1 MKKKAILTLMFILL
15 LFTRIIGADSKN
27 NFVIELDTEKF
38 TGSSVEW
45 FIEENNYD
53 ELVSKNNELIEL
65 AIKNIESEIE
75 RNVEIS
81 AKGNFIFCFIT
92 TDLTSEEAKKI
103 LTLDY
108 VKSVSIENEHKKME
122 AKPRLRR
129 MAVSERID
137 ASNLIGIDKSISD
150 EYDGT
155 GKLVAVIDGN
165 FSPSHHVFKLNNSN
179 NLKLKKSDIV
189 RFINSNSDKFKNTNI
204 DELYIN
210 EKVPFGFHYI
220 NRNANLNPEKNP
232 VGHGQHVS
240 GIAVGNEGLVM
251 DKYKFKG
258 VAPNAQLLTLN
269 VFANEST
276 GSSYFLE
283 ALNDAVYLRA
293 DVVNMS
299 FGATKATEK
308 GYNSAD
314 KKVKELVNFIS
325 KKTGTTVV
333 IAAGNDG
340 ALEGDLSIDYPDI
353 GNMASPGILEGAI
366 TVAAVENEF
375 YIGQA
380 INIAGKNL
388 TYNKASSKGLEK
400 GRYFISDCKK
410 ALSIEDCKS
419 ARGRI
424 ALIERG
430 ENSFSQKIKNAKEAG
445 AVAAIIYNNMP
456 GELLMS
462 IEDEDSIPSYSISM
476 DDGKFLLSNT
486 DRALDI
492 EEGEKILKNSNAGK
506 ISTYSNWGLT
516 ADGELKPDLAA
527 PGSNIYSADNNDGF
541 VTKTGTSMAAPHV
554 SGAVAV
560 MSQAIDKNPIFKN
573 INLYEKSDLIKTL
586 LMNSAEPQTD
596 SNTNA
601 NVSPRKQGAG
611 LINVKRALDLDFTVL
626 DSKTNKASVFE
637 KNVGSELNVK
647 LKVKNF
653 SNRDK
658 YLKASY
664 VFSID
669 DHDGKKN
676 LMRPKE
682 LFAEDSEKEY
692 FVGANSEAI
701 IDLNITFKNTETLES
716 FSNGA
721 FIEGYISLD
730 DGEKSATLPVVTF
743 KGDFNSYPVV
753 EKPIYKMDFENEF
766 PMYWNFNPRVNKWH
780 KFMTHIETDLN
791 GESVVAGME
800 NFKEVDEGKK
810 NGEIVKPVFSK
821 RLYFSPNG
829 DGNYDK
835 LNLIA
840 VVTKTANF
848 KVVIKNSDGEAIY
861 EKELPE
867 YSYKNISNWAD
878 NPQLDKR
885 SLGYTAIDGIDIKNL
900 EDGDYTLELEGVGV
914 AEGSVKK
921 VEKFEFTVDK
931 IAPEIV
937 NINKDENGVKF
948 EVKDES
954 DADVFIKYKKED
966 GKYAPYP
973 EYPDWLQPKYVDVLE
988 KVNATDGVY
997 TINKGDVPEDATIV
1011 VVDKAKNEF
1020 SESWDNLLTD
1030 EKLYDVEI
1038 IAMTKDGEK
1047 VPVKYEVQ
1055 SDQRQIMP
1063 NPAKLKAGTYYL
1075 MNIEAPMEYKLVE
1088 TRPKLEYRMV
1098 EFTVGEDSENKV
1110 ELLYEKQQVGKRLV
1124 LLNGSGLISYNDFK
1138 VIAESEEGERIELK
1152 PEVPNTPQFYL
1163 KAPYGKYKLK
1173 VEFTNKSMESK
1184 YDCYFSQ
1191 DTIEID
1197 SPSSNSYVDL
1207 YFKETKYSLEP
1218 ITEGYEGKVDY
1229 IGLNLLTGIVS
1240 DAREVGMGKIE
1251 VAPKNIPDGY
1261 YVVPGMKTVIID
1273 EKNPVAKPVFKF
1285 IKDSGKRFELV
1296 IKDDAE
1302 QKGINAKY
1310 MVYNFNE
1317 RYNVKEGAFE
1327 QEYTPGMKLKP
1338 GFYVVEAIQTEQYNE
1353 IVEGAEALEPD
1364 PFYNLNE
1371 KVVEFYGDGK
1381 KEIAFTWFKK
1391 GDAGHVTR
1399 YSREINVNIPD
1410 GYIKD
1415 SLELEFE
1422 KINESG
1428 ENIKFDH
1435 IFKFDDDS
1443 TKSILLEEGQ
1453 YKVNIKD
1460 KLDLYEYS
1468 DPGSVWVFG
1477 PGGEKINIDI
1487 NLKENAPIKE
1497 VQIKFNDSTGEI
1509 KGVSYKINGVLYNS
1523 SEAKLPVGQ
1532 YELEIISPKSYSDKL
1547 INNKFVIDEN
1557 TTTVELMVK
1566 DISVGN
1572 IEIVPEFEG
1581 MDEEKIGYILNG
1593 NSIEN
1598 SDEFKN
1604 LPFGNYVI
1612 EFETDKD
1619 NDVLYNGEIYE
1630 SIFIKIDRENQDVV
1644 VPIVIRKNKKSI
1656 DISKL
1661 SKLIEEVERIKD
1673 TKRFTN
1679 SEEVYRNNF
1688 ITALDNAK
1696 KVLESDYTPNDV
1708 KKATDNLELAIE
1720 LLSGEYNTEL
1730 VDELKNYIADY
1741 NNFKNS
1747 GKFRKLSNEDKN
1759 RYENF
1764 ISAGKNLLNVR
1775 FSESEIKEVLDGIN
1789 SIVNKE
1795 IPNPNPNPN
1804 PNPDP
1809 VPEYRPEPSP
1819 RVPHYR
1825 NKKQKDFVKNTEK
1838 GKKKKFVEE
1847 KNEISFTID
1856 NKKFVM
1862 NNEKLEMDV
1871 EPFIKNDRIMVPLR
1885 FVGVALGY
1893 EVSWDQKTQTAIL
1906 TKGENIIK
1914 IPMFGKEFTVNGKKF
1929 MSDAEPVVVKDRIFL
1944 SLSNIGKAL
1953 GLVEG
1958 KDIVWYPETKTAKF
1972 IIAK

>member
-1 MKKKAILTLMFILL
+1 MRKKAILTMMFILL

-27 NFVIELDTEKF
+27 SFVIELDTEKF
-38 TGSSVEW
+38 TESSIEK
-45 FIEENNYD
+45 FIDENNYD

-65 AIKNIESEIE
+65 SIKNIESAIE
-75 RNVEIS
+75 RKVEIS
-81 AKGNFIFCFIT
+81 AKGSFIFCFIT
-92 TDLTSEEAKKI
+92 TDLTEEEVKRVSK
-103 LTLDY
+103 LDY
-108 VKSVSIENEHKKME
+108 IKSVSIENEHKMMVT
-122 AKPRLRR
+122 KPRFRR

-137 ASNLIGIDKSISD
+137 ASNLIGLDKSISD

-353 GNMASPGILEGAI
+353 GNLASPGILEGAI

-410 ALSIEDCKS
+410 ALSVEDCKS

-445 AVAAIIYNNMP
+445 AIAAIIYNNMP

-506 ISTYSNWGLT
+506 ISSYSNWGLT

-637 KNVGSELNVK
+637 KNVDNELNVK
-647 LKVKNF
+647 LKVRNF

-682 LFAEDSEKEY
+682 LFAESSEKEY
-692 FVGANSEAI
+692 FVGANSEAV

-721 FIEGYISLD
+721 FIEGYISLN

-743 KGDFNSYPVV
+743 KGDFDSYPVV
-753 EKPIYKMDFENEF
+753 EKSIYKMDFDNEL
-766 PMYWNFNPRVNKWH
+766 PMYWNLNPRVNKWH

-810 NGEIVKPVFSK
+810 NGEFIKPVFSK

-829 DGNYDK
+829 DGNCDK

-848 KVVIKNSDGEAIY
+848 KVIIKNSADEIVY

-885 SLGYTAIDGIDIKNL
+885 SLGYTAIDEININKFEN
-900 EDGDYTLELEGVGV
+900 GDYVLELEGVGV
-914 AEGSVKK
+914 SEGSIKK
-921 VEKFEFTVDK
+921 VENFEFSIDK
-931 IAPEIV
+931 NAPEIV
-937 NINKDENGVKF
+937 NINKEENVVRF

-954 DADVFIKYKKED
+954 DVDVFVKYKKQD
-966 GKYAPYP
+966 GTYAPYP
-973 EYPDWLQPKYVDVLE
+973 EYPDWVQPKYVDVFE
-988 KVNATDGVY
+988 KINDIDGIY
-997 TINKGDVPEDATIV
+997 TINKNEIPENATITV
-1011 VVDKAKNEF
+1011 IDKAKNEF
-1020 SESWDNLLTD
+1020 SESLDNLLKD
-1030 EKLYDVEI
+1030 EKLFDVKI
-1038 IAMTKDGEK
+1038 IALTKDGEK

-1055 SDQRQIMP
+1055 RERQIMP

-1075 MNIEAPMEYKLVE
+1075 MNIEAPMEYKFVNSKPE
-1088 TRPKLEYRMV
+1088 LEYRRI
-1098 EFTVGEDSENKV
+1098 EFTVGEGLENKV
-1110 ELLYEKQQVGKRLV
+1110 ELVYEKQNIGKRLV

-1138 VIAESEEGERIELK
+1138 VIAENKAGEKYELK

-1163 KAPYGKYKLK
+1163 KAPYGEYKLR
-1173 VEFTNKSMESK
+1173 VEFTNKAMESK
-1184 YDCYFSQ
+1184 YNCYFSQ
-1191 DTIEID
+1191 DNILID
-1197 SPSSNSYVDL
+1197 SPSSNSYIDL

-1218 ITEGYEGKVDY
+1218 VTEGYEGKVDY
-1229 IGLNLLTGIVS
+1229 VGLNLLTGLVS
-1240 DAREVGMGKIE
+1240 DVREIGMGKIE
-1251 VAPKNIPDGY
+1251 VVPKIVPEGY
-1261 YVVPGMKTVIID
+1261 YVVPGMTTVIVD

-1285 IKDSGKRFELV
+1285 VKDDGKRFELV
-1296 IKDDAE
+1296 IKDDAT
-1302 QKGINAKY
+1302 QKGIVPKY
-1310 MVYNFNE
+1310 MIYNFNE
-1317 RYNVKEGAFE
+1317 RYNIKEDAFK
-1327 QEYTPGMKLKP
+1327 QEYKPGMKLKP
-1338 GFYVVEAIQTEQYNE
+1338 GFYIVEAIQTEEDNE

-1371 KVVEFYGDGK
+1371 KVVEFYEEGK

-1391 GDAGHVTR
+1391 GEEGHITR
-1399 YSREINVNIPD
+1399 YSRDINVNIPD

-1415 SLELEFE
+1415 NLVLEFE
-1422 KINESG
+1422 KINETG
-1428 ENIKFDH
+1428 ENVKFEH
-1435 IFKFDDDS
+1435 IYKFDDDS

-1453 YKVNIKD
+1453 YKVSIKD

-1468 DPGSVWVFG
+1468 DIENIWVFG
-1477 PGGEKINIDI
+1477 PGGNPISIDI
-1487 NLKENAPIKE
+1487 RLKDDAPIKE
-1497 VQIKFNDSTGEI
+1497 VQVKFNDSKGEI
-1509 KGVSYKINGVLYNS
+1509 KSISYRINGVLYNTS
-1523 SEAKLPVGQ
+1523 NIKLPIGQ
-1532 YELEIISPKSYSDKL
+1532 YEVEIVSPKSYSDKL
-1547 INNKFVIDEN
+1547 ISNKFVVDEN
-1557 TTTVELMVK
+1557 TLAVDLKVS
-1566 DISVGN
+1566 DVLNGN
-1572 IEIVPEFEG
+1572 IEITTEFEG
-1581 MDEEKIGYILNG
+1581 MEKEKVEYTLDNVP
-1593 NSIEN
+1593 IEDN
-1598 SDEFKN
+1598 TELQD
-1604 LPFGNYVI
+1604 LPFGSYVI
-1612 EFETDKD
+1612 GFETDAD
-1619 NDVLYNGEIYE
+1619 NEILYKGEKVK
-1630 SIFIKIDRENQDVV
+1630 SISISIDRENPDIV

-1656 DISKL
+1656 DVSKL
-1661 SKLIEEVERIKD
+1661 LELIEEAEKIKT

-1679 SEEVYRNNF
+1679 SEEIYRNNF
-1688 ITALDNAK
+1688 TVALDNAK

-1730 VDELKNYIADY
+1730 VNELKKYIADY

-1747 GKFRKLSNEDKN
+1747 DKYRKLSNEDKN
-1759 RYENF
+1759 RYEKL
-1764 ISAGKNLLNVR
+1764 ISAGQNLLNVR

-1804 PNPDP
+1804 PSPDP
-1809 VPEYRPEPSP
+1809 IPEYRPEPGP
-1819 RVPHYR
+1819 RVPRYR
-1825 NKKQKDFVKNTEK
+1825 NKKQTDVVKNAEK
-1838 GKKKKFVEE
+1838 DKKKNSAEE

-1856 NKKFVM
+1856 NQKFVM
-1862 NNEKLEMDV
+1862 NNERLEMDV
-1871 EPFIKNDRIMVPLR
+1871 EPFIKNDRIMVPIR

-1893 EVSWDQKTQTAIL
+1893 EVLWDQKTQTAIL

-1972 IIAK
+1972 IITK

>member
-1 MKKKAILTLMFILL
+1 MRKKAILTMMFILL

-27 NFVIELDTEKF
+27 SFVIELDTEKF
-38 TGSSVEW
+38 TESSIEK
-45 FIEENNYD
+45 FIDENNYD

-65 AIKNIESEIE
+65 SIKNIESAIE
-75 RNVEIS
+75 RKVEIS
-81 AKGNFIFCFIT
+81 AKGSFIFCFIT
-92 TDLTSEEAKKI
+92 TDLTEEEVKRVSK
-103 LTLDY
+103 LDY
-108 VKSVSIENEHKKME
+108 IKSVSIENEHKMMVT
-122 AKPRLRR
+122 KPRFRR

-137 ASNLIGIDKSISD
+137 ASNLIGLDKSISD

-410 ALSIEDCKS
+410 ALSVEDCKS

-445 AVAAIIYNNMP
+445 AIAAIIYNNMP

-506 ISTYSNWGLT
+506 ISSYSNWGLT

-554 SGAVAV
+554 SGTVAV

-669 DHDGKKN
+669 DHEGKKN

-682 LFAEDSEKEY
+682 LFAESSEKEY

-721 FIEGYISLD
+721 FIEGYISLN

-743 KGDFNSYPVV
+743 KGDFDSYPVV
-753 EKPIYKMDFENEF
+753 EKSIYKMDFDNEL
-766 PMYWNFNPRVNKWH
+766 PMYWNLNPRVNKWH

-810 NGEIVKPVFSK
+810 NGEFIKPVFSK

-829 DGNYDK
+829 DGNCDK

-848 KVVIKNSDGEAIY
+848 KVIIKNSADEIVY

-885 SLGYTAIDGIDIKNL
+885 SLGYTAIDEININKFEN
-900 EDGDYTLELEGVGV
+900 GDYVLELEGVGV
-914 AEGSVKK
+914 SEGSIKK
-921 VEKFEFTVDK
+921 VENFEFSIDK
-931 IAPEIV
+931 NAPEIV
-937 NINKDENGVKF
+937 NINKEENVVRF

-954 DADVFIKYKKED
+954 DVDVFVKYKKQD
-966 GKYAPYP
+966 GTYAPYP
-973 EYPDWLQPKYVDVLE
+973 EYPDWVQPKYVDVFE
-988 KVNATDGVY
+988 KINDIDGIY
-997 TINKGDVPEDATIV
+997 TINKNEIPENATITV
-1011 VVDKAKNEF
+1011 IDKAKNEF
-1020 SESWDNLLTD
+1020 SESLDNLLTD
-1030 EKLYDVEI
+1030 EKLFDVKI
-1038 IAMTKDGEK
+1038 IALTKDGEQ
-1047 VPVKYEVQ
+1047 VPLKYEVQ
-1055 SDQRQIMP
+1055 NDRKQVMP
-1063 NPAKLKAGTYYL
+1063 NPTKLKAGTYYL
-1075 MNIEAPMEYKLVE
+1075 MNIEAPMEYKLVNSKPE
-1088 TRPKLEYRMV
+1088 LEYRRI
-1098 EFTVGEDSENKV
+1098 EFTVGEGLENKV
-1110 ELLYEKQQVGKRLV
+1110 ELVYEKQNIGKRLV

-1138 VIAESEEGERIELK
+1138 VIAENKAGEKYELK

-1163 KAPYGKYKLK
+1163 KAPYGEYKLR

-1184 YDCYFSQ
+1184 YNCYFSQ
-1191 DTIEID
+1191 DNILID
-1197 SPSSNSYVDL
+1197 SPSSNSYIDL

-1218 ITEGYEGKVDY
+1218 VTEGYEGKVDY
-1229 IGLNLLTGIVS
+1229 VGLNLLTGLVS
-1240 DAREVGMGKIE
+1240 DVREIGMGKIE
-1251 VAPKNIPDGY
+1251 VAPKIVPEGY
-1261 YVVPGMKTVIID
+1261 YVIPGMTTVIVD

-1285 IKDSGKRFELV
+1285 VKDDGKRFELV
-1296 IKDDAE
+1296 INDDAT
-1302 QKGINAKY
+1302 QKGIVPKY
-1310 MVYNFNE
+1310 MIYNFNE
-1317 RYNVKEGAFE
+1317 RYNIKEDALK
-1327 QEYTPGMKLKP
+1327 QEYRPGMKLKP
-1338 GFYVVEAIQTEQYNE
+1338 GFYIVEAIQTEENNE

-1371 KVVEFYGDGK
+1371 KVVEFYEEGK

-1391 GDAGHVTR
+1391 GEEGHITR
-1399 YSREINVNIPD
+1399 YSRDINVNIPD

-1415 SLELEFE
+1415 NLVLEFE
-1422 KINESG
+1422 KINETG
-1428 ENIKFDH
+1428 ENVKFEH
-1435 IFKFDDDS
+1435 IYKFDDDS

-1453 YKVNIKD
+1453 YKVSIKD

-1468 DPGSVWVFG
+1468 DIENIWVFG
-1477 PGGEKINIDI
+1477 PGGNPISIDI
-1487 NLKENAPIKE
+1487 RLKDDAPIKE
-1497 VQIKFNDSTGEI
+1497 VQVKFNDSKGEI
-1509 KGVSYKINGVLYNS
+1509 KSISYKINGVLYNTS
-1523 SEAKLPVGQ
+1523 NIKLPIGQ
-1532 YELEIISPKSYSDKL
+1532 YEVEIVSPKSYSDKL
-1547 INNKFVIDEN
+1547 ISNKFVVDEN
-1557 TTTVELMVK
+1557 TLAVDLKVS
-1566 DISVGN
+1566 DVLNGN
-1572 IEIVPEFEG
+1572 IEITTEFEG
-1581 MDEEKIGYILNG
+1581 MEKEKVEYTLDNVP
-1593 NSIEN
+1593 IEDN
-1598 SDEFKN
+1598 TELQD
-1604 LPFGNYVI
+1604 LPFGSYVI
-1612 EFETDKD
+1612 GFETDAD
-1619 NDVLYNGEIYE
+1619 NEILYKGEKVK
-1630 SIFIKIDRENQDVV
+1630 SISISIDRENPDIV

-1656 DISKL
+1656 DVSKL
-1661 SKLIEEVERIKD
+1661 LELIEEAEKIKT

-1679 SEEVYRNNF
+1679 SEEIYRNNF
-1688 ITALDNAK
+1688 TVALENAK
-1696 KVLESDYTPNDV
+1696 KLLESDYTPNDI
-1708 KKATDNLELAIE
+1708 KKATDNLELSIE
-1720 LLSGEYNTEL
+1720 LLSGEYNAEL
-1730 VDELKNYIADY
+1730 VDELKKYIADY

-1747 GKFRKLSNEDKN
+1747 DKYRKLSNEDKN
-1759 RYENF
+1759 RYEKL
-1764 ISAGKNLLNVR
+1764 ISAGQNLLNVR

-1795 IPNPNPNPN
+1795 IPNPNPNPS
-1804 PNPDP
+1804 PDP
-1809 VPEYRPEPSP
+1809 IPEYRPEPGP
-1819 RVPHYR
+1819 RVPRYR
-1825 NKKQKDFVKNTEK
+1825 NKKQTDVVKNAEK
-1838 GKKKKFVEE
+1838 DKKKNSAEE

-1856 NKKFVM
+1856 NQKFVM

-1893 EVSWDQKTQTAIL
+1893 EVLWDQKTQTAIL

>member
-1 MKKKAILTLMFILL
+1 MRKKAILTFMFILL

-27 NFVIELDTEKF
+27 SFVIELDTEKF
-38 TGSSVEW
+38 TESSIEK
-45 FIEENNYD
+45 FIDEKNYD

-65 AIKNIESEIE
+65 ALKNIESAIA
-75 RNVEIS
+75 RKVEIS
-81 AKGNFIFCFIT
+81 AKGSFIFCFIT
-92 TDLTSEEAKKI
+92 TDLTEEEVKQVSK
-103 LTLDY
+103 LDY
-108 VKSVSIENEHKKME
+108 IKSVSIENEHKKME

-137 ASNLIGIDKSISD
+137 ASNLIGIDKSIGD

-506 ISTYSNWGLT
+506 ISSYSNWGLT

-560 MSQAIDKNPIFKN
+560 MSQAIDKNPLYKN

-596 SNTNA
+596 PNTDA

-658 YLKASY
+658 YLNASY

-721 FIEGYISLD
+721 FIEGYISLN

-743 KGDFNSYPVV
+743 KGDFDSYPVV
-753 EKPIYKMDFENEF
+753 EKSIYKMDFDNEL
-766 PMYWNFNPRVNKWH
+766 PMYWSLNPRVNKWH
-780 KFMTHIETDLN
+780 KFMTHIETDMN
-791 GESVVAGME
+791 GESVIAGME
-800 NFKEVDEGKK
+800 NFKEVDEGKEK
-810 NGEIVKPVFSK
+810 GEFVKPVFSK

-835 LNLIA
+835 FNLIA

-848 KVVIKNSDGEAIY
+848 KVIIKNSDGEAIY

-878 NPQLDKR
+878 NPQLDRR
-885 SLGYTAIDGIDIKNL
+885 SLGYTAIDEIDIKNL
-900 EDGDYTLELEGVGV
+900 EDGDYTLELEGTGV

-921 VEKFEFTVDK
+921 VEKFEFTIDK

-937 NINKDENGVKF
+937 NINKDEKGVKF

-954 DADVFIKYKKED
+954 DVDVFVKYKKQD
-966 GKYAPYP
+966 GMYAPYP
-973 EYPDWLQPKYVDVLE
+973 EYPEWLQPKYVDVLE
-988 KVNATDGVY
+988 KVNNVDGVY
-997 TINKGDVPEDATIV
+997 TINKADIPEDATIV

-1020 SESWDNLLTD
+1020 SESMDNFLTD
-1030 EKLYDVEI
+1030 EKLYNVEI

-1055 SDQRQIMP
+1055 SEKRQIMP
-1063 NPAKLKAGTYYL
+1063 NPTKLKAGTYYL
-1075 MNIEAPMEYKLVE
+1075 MNIDAPMEYKLVE
-1088 TRPKLEYRMV
+1088 TRPKLEYRRV

-1371 KVVEFYGDGK
+1371 KVVDFYGDGK

-1547 INNKFVIDEN
+1547 INNKFIIDEN

-1630 SIFIKIDRENQDVV
+1630 SIFIKIDRENPDVV

-1661 SKLIEEVERIKD
+1661 SKLIEEAERIKD

-1730 VDELKNYIADY
+1730 VDELKNHIADY

-1747 GKFRKLSNEDKN
+1747 DKYRKLSNEDKN
-1759 RYENF
+1759 RYEKL
-1764 ISAGKNLLNVR
+1764 ISAGQNLLNVR
-1775 FSESEIKEVLDGIN
+1775 FSESEIKEVLDGLK

-1795 IPNPNPNPN
+1795 IPDPN

>member
-1 MKKKAILTLMFILL
+1 MRKKAILTMMFILL

-27 NFVIELDTEKF
+27 SFVIELDTEKF
-38 TGSSVEW
+38 TESSIEK
-45 FIEENNYD
+45 FIDENNYD

-65 AIKNIESEIE
+65 SIKNIESAIE
-75 RNVEIS
+75 RKVEIS
-81 AKGNFIFCFIT
+81 AKGSFIFCFIT
-92 TDLTSEEAKKI
+92 TDLTEEEVKRVSK
-103 LTLDY
+103 LDY
-108 VKSVSIENEHKKME
+108 IKSVSIENEHKMMVT
-122 AKPRLRR
+122 KPRFRR

-137 ASNLIGIDKSISD
+137 ASNLIGLDKSISD

-251 DKYKFKG
+251 NKYKFKG

-410 ALSIEDCKS
+410 ALSVEDCKS

-445 AVAAIIYNNMP
+445 AIAAIIYNNMP

-506 ISTYSNWGLT
+506 ISSYSNWGLT

-554 SGAVAV
+554 SGTVAV

-658 YLKASY
+658 YLKAYY

-669 DHDGKKN
+669 DHEGKKN

-682 LFAEDSEKEY
+682 LFAESSEKEY

-721 FIEGYISLD
+721 FIEGYISLNA
-730 DGEKSATLPVVTF
+730 GEKSATLPVVTF
-743 KGDFNSYPVV
+743 KGDFDSYPVV
-753 EKPIYKMDFENEF
+753 EKSIYKMDFDNEL
-766 PMYWNFNPRVNKWH
+766 PMYWNLNPRVNKWH

-810 NGEIVKPVFSK
+810 NGEFIKPVFSK

-829 DGNYDK
+829 DGNCDK

-848 KVVIKNSDGEAIY
+848 KVIIKNSADEIVY

-885 SLGYTAIDGIDIKNL
+885 SLGYTAIDEININKFEN
-900 EDGDYTLELEGVGV
+900 GDYVLELEGVGV
-914 AEGSVKK
+914 SEGSIKK
-921 VEKFEFTVDK
+921 VENFEFSIDK
-931 IAPEIV
+931 NAPEIV
-937 NINKDENGVKF
+937 NINKEENVVRF

-954 DADVFIKYKKED
+954 DVDVFVKYKKQD
-966 GKYAPYP
+966 GTYAPYP
-973 EYPDWLQPKYVDVLE
+973 EYPDWVQPKYVDVFE
-988 KVNATDGVY
+988 KINDIDGIY
-997 TINKGDVPEDATIV
+997 TINKNEIPENATITV
-1011 VVDKAKNEF
+1011 IDKAKNEF
-1020 SESWDNLLTD
+1020 SESLDNLLTD
-1030 EKLYDVEI
+1030 EKLFDVKI
-1038 IAMTKDGEK
+1038 IALTKDGEQ
-1047 VPVKYEVQ
+1047 VPLKYEVQ
-1055 SDQRQIMP
+1055 NDRKQVMP
-1063 NPAKLKAGTYYL
+1063 NPTKLKAGTYYL
-1075 MNIEAPMEYKLVE
+1075 MNIDAPMEYKLVE

-1184 YDCYFSQ
+1184 YNCYFSQ
-1191 DTIEID
+1191 DNILID
-1197 SPSSNSYVDL
+1197 SPSSNSYIDL

-1218 ITEGYEGKVDY
+1218 VTEGYEGKVDY
-1229 IGLNLLTGIVS
+1229 IGLNLLTGLVS
-1240 DAREVGMGKIE
+1240 DVREIGMGKIE
-1251 VAPKNIPDGY
+1251 VAPKIVPEGY
-1261 YVVPGMKTVIID
+1261 YVIPGMTTVIVD

-1285 IKDSGKRFELV
+1285 IKDDGKRFELV
-1296 IKDDAE
+1296 IKDDAA
-1302 QKGINAKY
+1302 QKGIVPKY
-1310 MVYNFNE
+1310 MIYNFNE
-1317 RYNVKEGAFE
+1317 RYNIKEDAFK
-1327 QEYTPGMKLKP
+1327 QEYRPGMKLKP
-1338 GFYVVEAIQTEQYNE
+1338 GFYIVEAIQTKEYNE

-1364 PFYNLNE
+1364 PFYKLNE
-1371 KVVEFYGDGK
+1371 KVVEFYEEGK

-1391 GDAGHVTR
+1391 GEEGHVTR

-1415 SLELEFE
+1415 NLVLEFE
-1422 KINESG
+1422 KNNETG
-1428 ENIKFDH
+1428 DNVKFEH
-1435 IFKFDDDS
+1435 IYKFDDDS

-1453 YKVNIKD
+1453 YKVSIKD

-1468 DPGSVWVFG
+1468 DPAPVFVFG

-1497 VQIKFNDSTGEI
+1497 VQIEFNDSKGEI
-1509 KGVSYKINGVLYNS
+1509 KSISYRINGVLYNTS
-1523 SEAKLPVGQ
+1523 NIKLPIGQ
-1532 YELEIISPKSYSDKL
+1532 YEVEIVSPKSYSDKL
-1547 INNKFVIDEN
+1547 ISNKFVVDEN
-1557 TTTVELMVK
+1557 TAAVNLKVR
-1566 DISVGN
+1566 DVLNGN
-1572 IEIVPEFEG
+1572 IEITTEFEG
-1581 MDEEKIGYILNG
+1581 MEKEKVEYTLDNVP
-1593 NSIEN
+1593 IEDN
-1598 SDEFKN
+1598 TELQD
-1604 LPFGNYVI
+1604 LPFGSYVI
-1612 EFETDKD
+1612 GFKTDAD
-1619 NDVLYNGEIYE
+1619 NEILYKGEKVK
-1630 SIFIKIDRENQDVV
+1630 SISISIDRENPDIV
-1644 VPIVIRKNKKSI
+1644 VPIVIRKNKNSI
-1656 DISKL
+1656 DVSKL
-1661 SKLIEEVERIKD
+1661 LELIEEAEKIKT

-1720 LLSGEYNTEL
+1720 LLSGEYNAEL
-1730 VDELKNYIADY
+1730 VDELKKYIADY

-1747 GKFRKLSNEDKN
+1747 DKYRKLSNEDKN
-1759 RYENF
+1759 RYEKL
-1764 ISAGKNLLNVR
+1764 ISAGQNLLNVR

-1795 IPNPNPNPN
+1795 IPNPNPNPS
-1804 PNPDP
+1804 PDP
-1809 VPEYRPEPSP
+1809 IPEYRPEPRP
-1819 RVPHYR
+1819 RVPRYR
-1825 NKKQKDFVKNTEK
+1825 NKKQTDVVKNAEK
-1838 GKKKKFVEE
+1838 DKKKNSAEE

-1856 NKKFVM
+1856 NQKFVM

-1871 EPFIKNDRIMVPLR
+1871 EPFIKNDRIMVPIR

-1893 EVSWDQKTQTAIL
+1893 EVLWDQKTQTAIL
-1906 TKGENIIK
+1906 TKGENTIK

-1929 MSDAEPVVVKDRIFL
+1929 MSDAEPVVVNDRIFL

-1958 KDIVWYPETKTAKF
+1958 KDIIWDSKTKTAKF

>member
-1 MKKKAILTLMFILL
+1 MRKKAILTMMFILL

-27 NFVIELDTEKF
+27 SFVIELDTEKF
-38 TGSSVEW
+38 TESSIEK
-45 FIEENNYD
+45 FIDENNYD

-65 AIKNIESEIE
+65 ALKNIESAIG
-75 RNVEIS
+75 RKVEIS
-81 AKGNFIFCFIT
+81 AQGSFIFCFIT
-92 TDLTSEEAKKI
+92 TDLTEEEVKQVSK
-103 LTLDY
+103 LDY
-108 VKSVSIENEHKKME
+108 IKSVSIENEHNIKVT
-122 AKPRLRR
+122 KPRFRR

-137 ASNLIGIDKSISD
+137 ASNLIGLDKSISD

-165 FSPSHHVFKLNNSN
+165 FTPSHHIFKLNNSN
-179 NLKLKKSDIV
+179 HLKLKKSDIV

-204 DELYIN
+204 DEVYIN

-400 GRYFISDCKK
+400 GRYFLSDCKK
-410 ALSIEDCKS
+410 ALSVEDCKS

-445 AVAAIIYNNMP
+445 AIAAIIYNNMP

-486 DRALDI
+486 DKALDI

-506 ISTYSNWGLT
+506 ISSYSNWGLT

-560 MSQAIDKNPIFKN
+560 LSQAIDKNPLYKN

-596 SNTNA
+596 PNTNA
-601 NVSPRKQGAG
+601 NVSPRKEGAG
-611 LINVKRALDLDFTVL
+611 LINIKRALDLDFTVL
-626 DSKTNKASVFE
+626 DGKTNKPSIFE
-637 KNVGSELNVK
+637 KNVDNELNLK
-647 LKVKNF
+647 LKVRNF
-653 SNRDK
+653 SNSDK

-682 LFAEDSEKEY
+682 LFAESSKKEY
-692 FVGANSEAI
+692 FVGANSDAI

-766 PMYWNFNPRVNKWH
+766 PMYWNLNPRVNKWH

-791 GESVVAGME
+791 GDSVVAGME

-810 NGEIVKPVFSK
+810 NGEIVKPVFSN

-848 KVVIKNSDGEAIY
+848 KVVIKNSDGDAIY

-885 SLGYTAIDGIDIKNL
+885 SLGYTAIDEIDIKNL
-900 EDGDYTLELEGVGV
+900 EDGNYTLELEGIGV

-921 VEKFEFTVDK
+921 VETFEFTVDK

-937 NINKDENGVKF
+937 NINKDENGVNF

-954 DADVFIKYKKED
+954 DVDVFIKYKRQD
-966 GKYAPYP
+966 GEYAPYP
-973 EYPDWLQPKYVDVLE
+973 GWPPQPKYVDVIE
-988 KVNATDGVY
+988 KINDTDGVY

-1020 SESWDNLLTD
+1020 SESLDNLLTD

-1038 IAMTKDGEK
+1038 IAVTKDGEK

-1063 NPAKLKAGTYYL
+1063 NPAKLKAGKYYL

-1088 TRPKLEYRMV
+1088 TKPKLEYRMV
-1098 EFTVGEDSENKV
+1098 EFTVGEGLENKV
-1110 ELLYEKQQVGKRLV
+1110 ELVYEKQNIGKRLV

-1138 VIAESEEGERIELK
+1138 VIAENKDGEKYELK

-1163 KAPYGKYKLK
+1163 KAPYGEYKLR
-1173 VEFTNKSMESK
+1173 VEFTNKAMESK
-1184 YDCYFSQ
+1184 YNCYFSQ
-1191 DTIEID
+1191 DNILID
-1197 SPSSNSYVDL
+1197 SPSSNSYIDL

-1218 ITEGYEGKVDY
+1218 VTEGYEGKVDY
-1229 IGLNLLTGIVS
+1229 VGLNLLTGLVS
-1240 DAREVGMGKIE
+1240 DVREIGMGKIE
-1251 VAPKNIPDGY
+1251 VAPKIVPEGY
-1261 YVVPGMKTVIID
+1261 YVIPGMTTVIVD

-1285 IKDSGKRFELV
+1285 V
-1296 IKDDAE
+1296 KDD
-1302 QKGINAKY
+1302 
-1310 MVYNFNE
+1310 
-1317 RYNVKEGAFE
+1317 
-1327 QEYTPGMKLKP
+1327 
-1338 GFYVVEAIQTEQYNE
+1338 
-1353 IVEGAEALEPD
+1353 
-1364 PFYNLNE
+1364 
-1371 KVVEFYGDGK
+1371 
-1381 KEIAFTWFKK
+1381 
-1391 GDAGHVTR
+1391 
-1399 YSREINVNIPD
+1399 
-1410 GYIKD
+1410 
-1415 SLELEFE
+1415 
-1422 KINESG
+1422 
-1428 ENIKFDH
+1428 
-1435 IFKFDDDS
+1435 
-1443 TKSILLEEGQ
+1443 
-1453 YKVNIKD
+1453 
-1460 KLDLYEYS
+1460 
-1468 DPGSVWVFG
+1468 
-1477 PGGEKINIDI
+1477 
-1487 NLKENAPIKE
+1487 
-1497 VQIKFNDSTGEI
+1497 
-1509 KGVSYKINGVLYNS
+1509 
-1523 SEAKLPVGQ
+1523 
-1532 YELEIISPKSYSDKL
+1532 
-1547 INNKFVIDEN
+1547 
-1557 TTTVELMVK
+1557 
-1566 DISVGN
+1566 
-1572 IEIVPEFEG
+1572 
-1581 MDEEKIGYILNG
+1581 
-1593 NSIEN
+1593 
-1598 SDEFKN
+1598 
-1604 LPFGNYVI
+1604 
-1612 EFETDKD
+1612 
-1619 NDVLYNGEIYE
+1619 
-1630 SIFIKIDRENQDVV
+1630 
-1644 VPIVIRKNKKSI
+1644 
-1656 DISKL
+1656 
-1661 SKLIEEVERIKD
+1661 
-1673 TKRFTN
+1673 
-1679 SEEVYRNNF
+1679 
-1688 ITALDNAK
+1688 
-1696 KVLESDYTPNDV
+1696 
-1708 KKATDNLELAIE
+1708 
-1720 LLSGEYNTEL
+1720 
-1730 VDELKNYIADY
+1730 
-1741 NNFKNS
+1741 
-1747 GKFRKLSNEDKN
+1747 
-1759 RYENF
+1759 
-1764 ISAGKNLLNVR
+1764 
-1775 FSESEIKEVLDGIN
+1775 
-1789 SIVNKE
+1789 
-1795 IPNPNPNPN
+1795 
-1804 PNPDP
+1804 
-1809 VPEYRPEPSP
+1809 
-1819 RVPHYR
+1819 
-1825 NKKQKDFVKNTEK
+1825 
-1838 GKKKKFVEE
+1838 
-1847 KNEISFTID
+1847 
-1856 NKKFVM
+1856 
-1862 NNEKLEMDV
+1862 
-1871 EPFIKNDRIMVPLR
+1871 
-1885 FVGVALGY
+1885 
-1893 EVSWDQKTQTAIL
+1893 
-1906 TKGENIIK
+1906 
-1914 IPMFGKEFTVNGKKF
+1914 
-1929 MSDAEPVVVKDRIFL
+1929 
-1944 SLSNIGKAL
+1944 
-1953 GLVEG
+1953 
-1958 KDIVWYPETKTAKF
+1958 
-1972 IIAK
+1972 

>member
-325 KKTGTTVV
+325 KKTGTTIV

-353 GNMASPGILEGAI
+353 GNMASPGILEGSI

-445 AVAAIIYNNMP
+445 AIAAIIYNNMP

-506 ISTYSNWGLT
+506 ISSYSNWGLT

-1063 NPAKLKAGTYYL
+1063 NPAKLKAGKYYL

-1261 YVVPGMKTVIID
+1261 YVIPGMKTVIID

-1391 GDAGHVTR
+1391 GEEGHITR

-1415 SLELEFE
+1415 NLVLEFE
-1422 KINESG
+1422 KINKTG
-1428 ENIKFDH
+1428 DNVKFEH
-1435 IFKFDDDS
+1435 IYKFDDDS

-1453 YKVNIKD
+1453 YKVSIKD

-1468 DPGSVWVFG
+1468 DIENIAVFG
-1477 PGGEKINIDI
+1477 SGGKKVNIDI
-1487 NLKENAPIKE
+1487 KLKDDAPIQE
-1497 VQIKFNDSTGEI
+1497 VKIEFNDSKGEI
-1509 KGVSYKINGVLYNS
+1509 KSISYKINGVLYNTS
-1523 SEAKLPVGQ
+1523 NIKLPIGQ
-1532 YELEIISPKSYSDKL
+1532 YEVEIVSPKSYSDKL
-1547 INNKFVIDEN
+1547 ISNKFLVDEN
-1557 TTTVELMVK
+1557 TETINLKLHDVLN
-1566 DISVGN
+1566 GN
-1572 IEIVPEFEG
+1572 IEITTEFEG
-1581 MDEEKIGYILNG
+1581 MEKEKVEYTLDEV
-1593 NSIEN
+1593 SIEDN
-1598 SDEFKN
+1598 TELQD
-1604 LPFGNYVI
+1604 LPFGSYVI
-1612 EFETDKD
+1612 GFKTDAD
-1619 NDVLYNGEIYE
+1619 NKILYKGEMVK
-1630 SIFIKIDRENQDVV
+1630 SISISIDRENPDVV

-1661 SKLIEEVERIKD
+1661 SKLIEEAERIKD
-1673 TKRFTN
+1673 TKIFTN

-1688 ITALDNAK
+1688 ITALDKAK
-1696 KVLESDYTPNDV
+1696 KVLVSDYTPNDV

-1730 VDELKNYIADY
+1730 VDELKNHIADY

-1747 GKFRKLSNEDKN
+1747 DKYRKLSNEDKN
-1759 RYENF
+1759 RYEKL
-1764 ISAGKNLLNVR
+1764 ISAGQNLLNVR

-1795 IPNPNPNPN
+1795 IPNPNPNPS
-1804 PNPDP
+1804 PDP
-1809 VPEYRPEPSP
+1809 IPEYRPEPGP
-1819 RVPHYR
+1819 RVPRYR
-1825 NKKQKDFVKNTEK
+1825 NKKQTDVVKNAEK
-1838 GKKKKFVEE
+1838 DKKKNSAEE

-1856 NKKFVM
+1856 NQKFVM

-1871 EPFIKNDRIMVPLR
+1871 EPFIKNDRIMVPIR

-1972 IIAK
+1972 IITK

>member
-1 MKKKAILTLMFILL
+1 MRKKAILTMMFILL

-27 NFVIELDTEKF
+27 SFIIELDTEKF
-38 TGSSVEW
+38 TESSIEK
-45 FIEENNYD
+45 FIDENNYD

-65 AIKNIESEIE
+65 SIKNIESAIE
-75 RNVEIS
+75 RKVEIS
-81 AKGNFIFCFIT
+81 AKGSFIFCFIT
-92 TDLTSEEAKKI
+92 TDLTEEEVKRVSK
-103 LTLDY
+103 LDY
-108 VKSVSIENEHKKME
+108 IKSVSIENEHKMMVT
-122 AKPRLRR
+122 KPRFRR

-137 ASNLIGIDKSISD
+137 ASNLIGLDKSISD

-410 ALSIEDCKS
+410 ALSVEDCKS

-445 AVAAIIYNNMP
+445 AIAAIIYNNMP

-506 ISTYSNWGLT
+506 ISSYSNWGLT

-560 MSQAIDKNPIFKN
+560 LSQAIDKNPLYKN

-669 DHDGKKN
+669 DHEGKKN

-682 LFAEDSEKEY
+682 LFAESSEKEY

-753 EKPIYKMDFENEF
+753 EKTIYKMDFENEF

-791 GESVVAGME
+791 GESVIAGME

-848 KVVIKNSDGEAIY
+848 KVVIRNSNGKAIY

-885 SLGYTAIDGIDIKNL
+885 SLGYTAIDEININKFEN
-900 EDGDYTLELEGVGV
+900 GDYILELEGTGV

-937 NINKDENGVKF
+937 NINKDDNGVKF

-954 DADVFIKYKKED
+954 DVDVFVKYKKQD
-966 GKYAPYP
+966 GTYAPYP
-973 EYPDWLQPKYVDVLE
+973 EDPKWLQPKYVDVFE
-988 KVNATDGVY
+988 KVNDTNGVY
-997 TINKGDVPEDATIV
+997 SINKADIPEDATIT

-1020 SESWDNLLTD
+1020 SESLDNLLTD
-1030 EKLYDVEI
+1030 EILYDVEI

-1047 VPVKYEVQ
+1047 VPLKYEVQ
-1055 SDQRQIMP
+1055 SEKRQIMP
-1063 NPAKLKAGTYYL
+1063 NPTKLKAGTYYL
-1075 MNIEAPMEYKLVE
+1075 MNIDAPMEYKLVE

-1163 KAPYGKYKLK
+1163 KAPYGEYKLR

-1184 YDCYFSQ
+1184 YNCYFSQ
-1191 DTIEID
+1191 DNILID
-1197 SPSSNSYVDL
+1197 SPSSNSYIDL

-1218 ITEGYEGKVDY
+1218 VTEGYEGKVDY
-1229 IGLNLLTGIVS
+1229 VGLNLLTGLVS
-1240 DAREVGMGKIE
+1240 DVREIGMGKIE
-1251 VAPKNIPDGY
+1251 VVPKIVPEGY
-1261 YVVPGMKTVIID
+1261 YVVPGMTTVIVD

-1285 IKDSGKRFELV
+1285 VKDDGKRFELV
-1296 IKDDAE
+1296 IKDDAT
-1302 QKGINAKY
+1302 QKGIVPKY
-1310 MVYNFNE
+1310 MIYNFNE
-1317 RYNVKEGAFE
+1317 RYNIKEDAFK
-1327 QEYTPGMKLKP
+1327 QEYKPSMKLKP
-1338 GFYVVEAIQTEQYNE
+1338 GFYIVEAIQTEEDNE

-1371 KVVEFYGDGK
+1371 KVVEFYEEGK

-1391 GDAGHVTR
+1391 GEEGHITR
-1399 YSREINVNIPD
+1399 YSRDINVNIPD

-1415 SLELEFE
+1415 NLVLEFE
-1422 KINESG
+1422 KNNETG
-1428 ENIKFDH
+1428 DNVKFEH
-1435 IFKFDDDS
+1435 IYKFDDDS

-1453 YKVNIKD
+1453 YKVSIKD

-1468 DPGSVWVFG
+1468 DIENIWVFG
-1477 PGGEKINIDI
+1477 PGGNPISIDI
-1487 NLKENAPIKE
+1487 RLKDDAPIKE
-1497 VQIKFNDSTGEI
+1497 VQVKFNDSKGEI
-1509 KGVSYKINGVLYNS
+1509 KSISYRINGVLYNTS
-1523 SEAKLPVGQ
+1523 NIKLPIGQ
-1532 YELEIISPKSYSDKL
+1532 YEVEIVSPKSYSDKL
-1547 INNKFVIDEN
+1547 ISNKFVVDEN
-1557 TTTVELMVK
+1557 TLAVDLKVS
-1566 DISVGN
+1566 DVLNGN
-1572 IEIVPEFEG
+1572 IEITTEFEG
-1581 MDEEKIGYILNG
+1581 MEKEKVEYTLDNVP
-1593 NSIEN
+1593 IEDN
-1598 SDEFKN
+1598 TELQD
-1604 LPFGNYVI
+1604 LPFGSYVI
-1612 EFETDKD
+1612 GFETDAD
-1619 NDVLYNGEIYE
+1619 NEILYKGEKVK
-1630 SIFIKIDRENQDVV
+1630 SISISIDRENPDIV

-1656 DISKL
+1656 DVSKL
-1661 SKLIEEVERIKD
+1661 LELIEEAEKIKT

-1679 SEEVYRNNF
+1679 SEEIYRNNF
-1688 ITALDNAK
+1688 TVALDNAK

-1730 VDELKNYIADY
+1730 VNELKKYIADY

-1747 GKFRKLSNEDKN
+1747 DKYRKLSNEDKN
-1759 RYENF
+1759 RYEKL
-1764 ISAGKNLLNVR
+1764 ISAGQNLLNVR

-1804 PNPDP
+1804 PSPDP
-1809 VPEYRPEPSP
+1809 IPEYRPEPGP
-1819 RVPHYR
+1819 RVPRYR
-1825 NKKQKDFVKNTEK
+1825 NKKQTDVVKNAEK
-1838 GKKKKFVEE
+1838 DKKKNSAEE

-1856 NKKFVM
+1856 NQKFVM
-1862 NNEKLEMDV
+1862 NNERLEMDV
-1871 EPFIKNDRIMVPLR
+1871 EPFIKNDRIMVPIR

-1893 EVSWDQKTQTAIL
+1893 EVLWDQKTQTAIL

-1972 IIAK
+1972 IITK

>member
-27 NFVIELDTEKF
+27 DFVIELDTEKF
-38 TGSSVEW
+38 TGSSVES

-92 TDLTSEEAKKI
+92 TDLTSEEVKKI
-103 LTLDY
+103 STLDY

-204 DELYIN
+204 DELYIS

-611 LINVKRALDLDFTVL
+611 LINVKRALALDFTVL

-682 LFAEDSEKEY
+682 LFAEASDKEY

-753 EKPIYKMDFENEF
+753 EKPIYKIDFENEF
-766 PMYWNFNPRVNKWH
+766 PMYWNLNPRVNKWH

-810 NGEIVKPVFSK
+810 NGEFVKPVFSK

-848 KVVIKNSDGEAIY
+848 KVVIKNSDGDAIY

-885 SLGYTAIDGIDIKNL
+885 SLGYTAIDEIDIKNL
-900 EDGDYTLELEGVGV
+900 EDGDYTLELEGIGV

-921 VEKFEFTVDK
+921 VETFEFTVDK

-954 DADVFIKYKKED
+954 DVDVFIKYKKQD
-966 GKYAPYP
+966 GMYAPYP

-988 KVNATDGVY
+988 KVNAADGVY

-1020 SESWDNLLTD
+1020 SESLDNLLTD

-1038 IAMTKDGEK
+1038 IAVTKDGEK

-1055 SDQRQIMP
+1055 SDKRQIMP

-1088 TRPKLEYRMV
+1088 TKPALERRMV
-1098 EFTVGEDSENKV
+1098 EFIVGEDSENKV

-1218 ITEGYEGKVDY
+1218 VTEGYEGKVDY

-1251 VAPKNIPDGY
+1251 VAPKNVPDGY

-1285 IKDSGKRFELV
+1285 VKDDGKRFELV
-1296 IKDDAE
+1296 IKDDAA
-1302 QKGINAKY
+1302 QKGINARY

-1317 RYNVKEGAFE
+1317 RYNTKEGAFE
-1327 QEYTPGMKLKP
+1327 QEYKPGMKLKP

-1428 ENIKFDH
+1428 ENTKFAH
-1435 IFKFDDDS
+1435 IYKFDDDS

-1487 NLKENAPIKE
+1487 NLKEDAPIKE

-1509 KGVSYKINGVLYNS
+1509 KGVGYKINGVLYNS

-1547 INNKFVIDEN
+1547 INNKFVVDEN

-1593 NSIEN
+1593 NTIKN

-1619 NDVLYNGEIYE
+1619 NDVLYNGEKYE
-1630 SIFIKIDRENQDVV
+1630 SIFIKIDRENPDVV

-1661 SKLIEEVERIKD
+1661 SKLIEEAERIKD

-1688 ITALDNAK
+1688 TAALENAK
-1696 KVLESDYTPNDV
+1696 KVLKSDYTPNDV

-1730 VDELKNYIADY
+1730 VNELKNYIADY
-1741 NNFKNS
+1741 KNFKNS

-1759 RYENF
+1759 RYENL

-1775 FSESEIKEVLDGIN
+1775 FSESEIKEVLDGLK

-1795 IPNPNPNPN
+1795 IPDPNPN

-1825 NKKQKDFVKNTEK
+1825 NKKQKDVVKNTEK
-1838 GKKKKFVEE
+1838 DKKNNSVEE

>member
-1 MKKKAILTLMFILL
+1 MRKKAILTMMFILL
-15 LFTRIIGADSKN
+15 LFTKIIGADSKN
-27 NFVIELDTEKF
+27 SFVIELDTEKF
-38 TGSSVEW
+38 TESSIEK
-45 FIEENNYD
+45 FIDENNYD

-65 AIKNIESEIE
+65 ALKNIESAIG
-75 RNVEIS
+75 RKVEIS
-81 AKGNFIFCFIT
+81 SKGSFIFCFIT
-92 TDLTSEEAKKI
+92 TDLTEEEVKQVSK
-103 LTLDY
+103 LDY
-108 VKSVSIENEHKKME
+108 IKSVSIENEHNIKVT
-122 AKPRLRR
+122 KPRFRR

-137 ASNLIGIDKSISD
+137 ASNLIGLDKSISD

-165 FSPSHHVFKLNNSN
+165 FTPSHHIFKLNNSN
-179 NLKLKKSDIV
+179 HLKLKKSDIV

-204 DELYIN
+204 DEVYIN

-400 GRYFISDCKK
+400 GRYFLSDCKK
-410 ALSIEDCKS
+410 ALSVEDCKS

-445 AVAAIIYNNMP
+445 AIAAIIYNNMP

-486 DRALDI
+486 DKALDI
-492 EEGEKILKNSNAGK
+492 EEGEKILKNSNVGK
-506 ISTYSNWGLT
+506 ISSYSNWGLT

-560 MSQAIDKNPIFKN
+560 LSQAIDKNPLYKN

-596 SNTNA
+596 PNTNA
-601 NVSPRKQGAG
+601 NVSPRKEGAG
-611 LINVKRALDLDFTVL
+611 LINIKRALDLDFTVL
-626 DSKTNKASVFE
+626 DGKTNKPSIFE
-637 KNVGSELNVK
+637 KNVDNELNVK
-647 LKVKNF
+647 LKVRNF
-653 SNRDK
+653 SNSDK

-682 LFAEDSEKEY
+682 LFAESSKKEY

-721 FIEGYISLD
+721 FIEGYISLN

-743 KGDFNSYPVV
+743 KGDFDSYPVV
-753 EKPIYKMDFENEF
+753 EKSIYKMDFDNEL
-766 PMYWNFNPRVNKWH
+766 PMYWNLNPRVNKWH

-791 GESVVAGME
+791 GESVIAGME

-848 KVVIKNSDGEAIY
+848 KVIIKNSADEIVY

-885 SLGYTAIDGIDIKNL
+885 SLGYTAIDEIDIKNF
-900 EDGDYTLELEGVGV
+900 EDGDYTLELEGIGV
-914 AEGSVKK
+914 AKGSVKK

-937 NINKDENGVKF
+937 NINKDDNGVKF
-948 EVKDES
+948 KVKDES
-954 DADVFIKYKKED
+954 DVDVFVKYKKED

-1030 EKLYDVEI
+1030 EILYDVEI

-1138 VIAESEEGERIELK
+1138 VIAENKAGEKYELK

-1163 KAPYGKYKLK
+1163 KAPYGEYKLR
-1173 VEFTNKSMESK
+1173 VEFTNKAMESK
-1184 YDCYFSQ
+1184 YNCYFSQ
-1191 DTIEID
+1191 DNILID
-1197 SPSSNSYVDL
+1197 SPSSNSYIDL

-1218 ITEGYEGKVDY
+1218 VTEGYEGKVDY
-1229 IGLNLLTGIVS
+1229 VGLNLLTGLVS
-1240 DAREVGMGKIE
+1240 DVREIGMGKIE
-1251 VAPKNIPDGY
+1251 VAPKIVPEGY
-1261 YVVPGMKTVIID
+1261 YVVPGMTTVIVD

-1285 IKDSGKRFELV
+1285 VKDDGKRFELV
-1296 IKDDAE
+1296 IKDDAS
-1302 QKGINAKY
+1302 QKGIVPKY
-1310 MVYNFNE
+1310 MIYNFNE
-1317 RYNVKEGAFE
+1317 RYNIKEDAFK
-1327 QEYTPGMKLKP
+1327 QEYRPGMKLKP
-1338 GFYVVEAIQTEQYNE
+1338 GFYIVEAIQTEKYNE

-1371 KVVEFYGDGK
+1371 KVVEFYEEGK

-1391 GDAGHVTR
+1391 GEEGHITR
-1399 YSREINVNIPD
+1399 YSRDINVNIPD

-1415 SLELEFE
+1415 NLVLEFE
-1422 KINESG
+1422 KINETG
-1428 ENIKFDH
+1428 ENVKFEH
-1435 IFKFDDDS
+1435 IYKFDDDS

-1453 YKVNIKD
+1453 YKVSIKD

-1477 PGGEKINIDI
+1477 PGGEKVNIDI
-1487 NLKENAPIKE
+1487 KLREDAPIKE
-1497 VQIKFNDSTGEI
+1497 VQIEFNDSKGEI
-1509 KGVSYKINGVLYNS
+1509 KSISYKINGVLYNTS
-1523 SEAKLPVGQ
+1523 NIKLPIGQ
-1532 YELEIISPKSYSDKL
+1532 YEVEIVSPKSYSDKL
-1547 INNKFVIDEN
+1547 INNKFVVDEN
-1557 TTTVELMVK
+1557 TSTVELMVN
-1566 DISVGN
+1566 DIYVGN
-1572 IEIVPEFEG
+1572 IEIVSEFEG

-1593 NSIEN
+1593 NPIEK
-1598 SDEFKN
+1598 SDELKK

-1630 SIFIKIDRENQDVV
+1630 SIFITIDRENPDIV
-1644 VPIVIRKNKKSI
+1644 VPIVIRKNKNSI
-1656 DISKL
+1656 DVSKL
-1661 SKLIEEVERIKD
+1661 LELIEEAEKIKS

-1679 SEEVYRNNF
+1679 SEEIYRNNF
-1688 ITALDNAK
+1688 IQALENAK
-1696 KVLESDYTPNDV
+1696 KLLEEDYTPNEV

-1720 LLSGEYNTEL
+1720 LLSGEYNAEL

-1741 NNFKNS
+1741 DIFKNS
-1747 GKFRKLSNEDKN
+1747 DKFRKLSNEDKN
-1759 RYENF
+1759 RYENL
-1764 ISAGKNLLNVR
+1764 ISAGKNLLNIR
-1775 FSESEIKEVLDGIN
+1775 FSESEIKEVLDGLK
-1789 SIVNKE
+1789 SIVDKK
-1795 IPNPNPNPN
+1795 ITDPN

-1819 RVPHYR
+1819 RVPRYR
-1825 NKKQKDFVKNTEK
+1825 NKKQTDVVKNAEK
-1838 GKKKKFVEE
+1838 DKKKNSAEE

-1871 EPFIKNDRIMVPLR
+1871 EPFIKNDRIMVPIR

-1893 EVSWDQKTQTAIL
+1893 EVLWDQKTQTATL

-1958 KDIVWYPETKTAKF
+1958 QNIVWYPETKTAKF